1 MSVSTDGAA
10 ATVLLNLGQLHGR
23 CGRIELCKQYTRR
36 SIAADPNEPLAHCNL
51 GSALSN
57 GGSHAEALACA
68 APQLPPLQPVPPP
81 HQLHPSFAP
90 TAAAQPTPHRPHPSP
105 LTLHPHPSPGG
116 ARVCDATQREE
127 GGQASSPPAA
137 AAARALP
144 AARRLHRQPRGMGVR
159 QLSLRA
165 PREEPRTAQ
174 TGARRRPGPGVASI
188 RLRCVQAA
196 KETPRWCRPP
206 RFSKE
211 RVAEPESAFGVSVAS
226 RCRSVAY

>member
-1 MSVSTDGAA
+1 MSREAVDHYNRGQRCSDRGDNEGARSAWEAALSVSTDGAA

-105 LTLHPHPSPGG
+105 VPPLSISTPSPG
-116 ARVCDATQREE
+116 ASNAASR
-127 GGQASSPPAA
+127 SSPS
-137 AAARALP
+137 
-144 AARRLHRQPRGMGVR
+144 RG
-159 QLSLRA
+159 S
-165 PREEPRTAQ
+165 
-174 TGARRRPGPGVASI
+174 
-188 RLRCVQAA
+188 
-196 KETPRWCRPP
+196 
-206 RFSKE
+206 
-211 RVAEPESAFGVSVAS
+211 SAWPSPTKAS
-226 RCRSVAY
+226 RSATSLGGRPRPCRASAATAS